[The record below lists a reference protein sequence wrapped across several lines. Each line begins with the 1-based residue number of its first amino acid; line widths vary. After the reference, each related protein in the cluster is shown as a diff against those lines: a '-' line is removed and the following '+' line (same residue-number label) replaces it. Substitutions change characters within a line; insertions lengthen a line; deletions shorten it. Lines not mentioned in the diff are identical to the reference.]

1 MILVDSS
8 VLIDLLEKTPEWFQ
22 WSSEQLFAA
31 ASRDQI
37 GINALVYAE
46 ISRAFPSWHEQQ
58 AFLKLTG
65 LVYLHIP
72 ARAAYEANQAHRLYR
87 TRGGTRAATLPDF
100 FIGAHAAVEGYSLM
114 TRDARRIHTYF
125 PHVPSISPR

>member
-46 ISRAFPSWHEQQ
+46 ISRAFSSWREQE

-72 ARAAYEANQAHRLYR
+72 ARAAHEANQAHKLYR
-87 TRGGTRAATLPDF
+87 IRGGTRTATLPDF